1 MNELDKIY
9 HDMDIVVSK
18 LLKEVL
24 DSIEKQDKIV
34 VFEAF
39 NIKNKSHLLILNM
52 LYIARSLT
60 KKPIKIKASRW
71 TIYRINKLYKKN
83 FDKVL
88 KANNQEVSN
97 IYLTNLTTLG
107 TVECINN
114 FDNAFNLDKI
124 YDEYYNPKR
133 KKELK

>member
-1 MNELDKIY
+1 MNKLNKIY

-34 VFEAF
+34 VFEGF
-39 NIKNKSHLLILNM
+39 DIKNKSHLLILNM

-114 FDNAFNLDKI
+114 FDNTFDLDKI
-124 YDEYYNPKR
+124 YDEYYNPER

>member
-1 MNELDKIY
+1 MNKLNKIY
-9 HDMDIVVSK
+9 HDMDIVVS
-18 LLKEVL
+18 
-24 DSIEKQDKIV
+24 
-34 VFEAF
+34 
-39 NIKNKSHLLILNM
+39 
-52 LYIARSLT
+52 
-60 KKPIKIKASRW
+60 
-71 TIYRINKLYKKN
+71 KLYKKN

-114 FDNAFNLDKI
+114 FDNTFDLDKI
-124 YDEYYNPKR
+124 YDEYYNPER

>member
-1 MNELDKIY
+1 MNELDKKY
-9 HDMDIVVSK
+9 HNMDIVVSK
-18 LLKEVL
+18 LLTKVME
-24 DSIEKQDKIV
+24 DTEKHNEIV
-34 VFEAF
+34 MFDGF
-39 NIKNKSHLLILNM
+39 NFNNKSHQLILNI

-60 KKPIKIKASRW
+60 KKPIKIHASRW

-88 KANNQEVSN
+88 KASEQEVSN

-107 TVECINN
+107 AVECINS
-114 FDNAFNLDKI
+114 FDNAFNLDEI
-124 YDEYYNPKR
+124 YDEYYNPER

>member
-1 MNELDKIY
+1 MNELDKKY
-9 HDMDIVVSK
+9 HNMDIVVSK
-18 LLKEVL
+18 LLTKVME
-24 DSIEKQDKIV
+24 DTEKHNEIV
-34 VFEAF
+34 MFDGF
-39 NIKNKSHLLILNM
+39 NFNNKSHQLILNM

-60 KKPIKIKASRW
+60 KKPIKIHASRW

-114 FDNAFNLDKI
+114 FDNTFDLDKI